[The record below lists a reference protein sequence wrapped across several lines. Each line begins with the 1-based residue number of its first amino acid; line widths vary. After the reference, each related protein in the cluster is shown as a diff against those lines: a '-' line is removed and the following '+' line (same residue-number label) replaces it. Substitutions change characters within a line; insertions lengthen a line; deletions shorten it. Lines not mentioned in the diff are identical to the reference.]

1 MENLVKFENKDFGE
15 IRTLTIANEPWFV
28 GKDVAMALGYAKPEN
43 AIATHV
49 DDEDKTTTLIQGTGS
64 NYKSKAVIIN
74 ESGLYSLILS
84 SKLPTAKK
92 FKRWV
97 TSEVLPAIRK
107 TGEYKTQTAT
117 TQQDESKQD
126 RAKSMLLNARTR
138 QAKLWKE
145 LAEGATGTYA
155 EVCKTYAVN
164 TLAGKDVLELPA
176 LAEKTY
182 SATEVGNILGIS
194 ANKVGKI
201 ANKYNLKIDKYGK
214 WFHDKSQYSSKE
226 IETFRYNADGINII
240 RSMSQLKIT
249 ESDGK
254 TTCST
259 TVDLS
264 DKNGNCFCAPLTIT
278 IPKKC

>member
-15 IRTLTIANEPWFV
+15 IRTLTINNEPWFV
-28 GKDVAMALGYAKPEN
+28 GKDIADILSYTNASKALSD
-43 AIATHV
+43 HV
-49 DDEDKTTTLIQGTGS
+49 DDDDKLNNESLSSLGQRGGWL
-64 NYKSKAVIIN
+64 IN

-107 TGEYKTQTAT
+107 NGEYKTQTAT
-117 TQQDESKQD
+117 KQDESKIK
-126 RAKSMLLNARTR
+126 RLEVMERNARTR

-194 ANKVGKI
+194 AHMVGKI
-201 ANKYNLKIDKYGK
+201 ANDIGIKTDEYGK
-214 WFHDKSQYSSKE
+214 WFHDKSKYSSKE
-226 IETFRYNADGINII
+226 VETFRYNNAGIKVI
-240 RSMSQLKIT
+240 RAFAKI
-249 ESDGK
+249 
-254 TTCST
+254 
-259 TVDLS
+259 
-264 DKNGNCFCAPLTIT
+264 N
-278 IPKKC
+278 

>member
-1 MENLVKFENKDFGE
+1 MKNDVQVFQNDVFGSL
-15 IRTLTIANEPWFV
+15 RTVDEDGKIMFV
-28 GKDVAMALGYAKPEN
+28 ATDVAKMLGYTNP
-43 AIATHV
+43 
-49 DDEDKTTTLIQGTGS
+49 
-64 NYKSKAVIIN
+64 SKAISDHCKGVTKRYTPTKGGKQAMNFIP
-74 ESGLYSLILS
+74 EGDLYRLITH
-84 SKLPTAKK
+84 SKLPSAEK
-92 FKRWV
+92 FESWV
-97 TSEVLPAIRK
+97 FDEVLPAIRK
-107 TGEYKTQTAT
+107 TGEYKTQTT
-117 TQQDESKQD
+117 TKQDESKQD

-164 TLAGKDVLELPA
+164 TLAGKNVLELPT

-249 ESDGK
+249 ESDEK

-264 DKNGNCFCAPLTIT
+264 DKNDNCFCAPLTIT

>member
-15 IRTLTIANEPWFV
+15 IRSLTINNEPWFV
-28 GKDVAMALGYAKPEN
+28 GKDVASALGYTDVAH
-43 AIATHV
+43 AVLDHV
-49 DDEDKTTTLIQGTGS
+49 DEDDRINSKTHGQNVPEFGQRGTWL
-64 NYKSKAVIIN
+64 IN

-117 TQQDESKQD
+117 QQDESQQD

-182 SATEVGNILGIS
+182 SATEVGNMLGIS
-194 ANKVGKI
+194 AHMVGKI
-201 ANKYNLKIDKYGK
+201 ANDIGIKTDEYGK
-214 WFHDKSQYSSKE
+214 WFHDKSKYSSKE
-226 IETFRYNADGINII
+226 VETFRYNNAGIKVI
-240 RSMSQLKIT
+240 RAFAKI
-249 ESDGK
+249 K
-254 TTCST
+254 
-259 TVDLS
+259 
-264 DKNGNCFCAPLTIT
+264 
-278 IPKKC
+278 

>member
-1 MENLVKFENKDFGE
+1 M
-15 IRTLTIANEPWFV
+15 TIANEPWFV
-28 GKDVAMALGYAKPEN
+28 GKDVAVALGYSKPEN

-84 SKLPTAKK
+84 SKLPTAKS

-97 TSEVLPAIRK
+97 TSEVLPSIRK
-107 TGEYKTQTAT
+107 TGSYSTVQS
-117 TQQDESKQD
+117 DESK
-126 RAKSMLLNARTR
+126 AKRLEVMERNARTR

-155 EVCKTYAVN
+155 KVCKTYAVN
-164 TLAGKDVLELPA
+164 TLAGKEVLELPT

-182 SATEVGNILGIS
+182 TATEVGKILGIS

-201 ANKYNLKIDKYGK
+201 ANKYNLKNDKYGK

-226 IETFRYNADGINII
+226 VETFRYNDEGVKII
-240 RSMSQLKIT
+240 QSMAQMKVT
-249 ESDGK
+249 ESDDDI
-254 TTCST
+254 TYST
-259 TVDLS
+259 TVDLTS
-264 DKNGNCFCAPLTIT
+264 KNGKCFCAPLTIS

>member
-1 MENLVKFENKDFGE
+1 MKNDVQVFQNDVFGSL
-15 IRTLTIANEPWFV
+15 RTVDEDGKIMFV
-28 GKDVAMALGYAKPEN
+28 ASDVAKMLGYSRPADAISTHCKGSVKRRLPTNGGEQEMKVIPEGDLYRL
-43 AIATHV
+43 ITH
-49 DDEDKTTTLIQGTGS
+49 
-64 NYKSKAVIIN
+64 
-74 ESGLYSLILS
+74 
-84 SKLPTAKK
+84 SKLPSAEK
-92 FKRWV
+92 FESWV
-97 TSEVLPAIRK
+97 FDEVLPAIRK
-107 TGEYKTQTAT
+107 NGEYKTQTA

-164 TLAGKDVLELPA
+164 TLAGKDVLELPT

-214 WFHDKSQYSSKE
+214 WFHDKSHHSNKE
-226 IETFRYNADGINII
+226 VETFRYNADGIAML
-240 RSMSQLKIT
+240 RSMAQMKVAK
-249 ESDGK
+249 SDGEV
-254 TTCST
+254 TCST
-259 TVDLS
+259 TVDLTNK
-264 DKNGNCFCAPLTIT
+264 DGEYFCAPLTIT

>member
-15 IRTLTIANEPWFV
+15 IRSLTINNEPWFV
-28 GKDVAMALGYAKPEN
+28 GKDIADILGYTN
-43 AIATHV
+43 ASKALSDHV
-49 DDEDKTTTLIQGTGS
+49 DDDDKLNNESLSSLGQRGGWL
-64 NYKSKAVIIN
+64 IN

-107 TGEYKTQTAT
+107 TGEYKTQTA

-194 ANKVGKI
+194 ANMVGKI

-264 DKNGNCFCAPLTIT
+264 DKNGNCFCAPLAIT
-278 IPKKC
+278 IPKKR

>member
-15 IRTLTIANEPWFV
+15 IRSLTINNEPWFV
-28 GKDVAMALGYAKPEN
+28 GKDIADILGYTN
-43 AIATHV
+43 ASKALSDHV
-49 DDEDKTTTLIQGTGS
+49 DDDDKLNNESLSSLGQRGGWL
-64 NYKSKAVIIN
+64 IN

-107 TGEYKTQTAT
+107 TGEYKTQTA

-194 ANKVGKI
+194 AHMVGKI
-201 ANKYNLKIDKYGK
+201 ANDIGIKTDEYGK
-214 WFHDKSQYSSKE
+214 WFHDKSKYSSKE
-226 IETFRYNADGINII
+226 VETFRYNNAGIKVI
-240 RSMSQLKIT
+240 RAFAKI
-249 ESDGK
+249 
-254 TTCST
+254 
-259 TVDLS
+259 
-264 DKNGNCFCAPLTIT
+264 N
-278 IPKKC
+278 